1 MRRER
6 RAGADALYDAKLI
19 SLEEKYMLDKRGED
33 GYNNN
38 RRALLQGS

>member
-1 MRRER
+1 MVST
-6 RAGADALYDAKLI
+6 AGGVPYDAKLI